1 MFDYLINQKKL
12 SFITRANR
20 FLNPI
25 RAVSEASTIGEKKR
39 FINFIIFLKIF
50 LKLFIF
56 FKNSLLS
63 LSNLRNNQK
72 KFKKCDILIIS
83 HLLKPNFV
91 NKKDDF
97 YFGNISNYLNKI
109 KKKNFRLL
117 INHSNLNSCYLNEKN
132 KNKYQFII
140 PKQLDLSTEIKIFL
154 LQLKEIFKVFFF
166 IKGLNKSFLYSYI
179 HSSFES
185 ETVDAIRVYFFL
197 KKNLKY
203 LNPKKIIFT
212 YEGYSWEKLII
223 KSSKE
228 FNKKIKCIGYQHVV
242 INNYNFGLLRKINGE
257 YKPDLIW
264 SNGKISKRILSKSK
278 NFKNKIYNIGY
289 LKKKEEVNFKHFKKK
304 SLKVLVIPEG
314 IYSECKKL
322 FEYSFECAK
331 NNKDIKFVWRLH
343 PVIDKK
349 KLEKIVN
356 FNFNNIPKN
365 IIISNQ
371 KISLDSKKCSHV
383 LYRGSAAVI
392 ESIIWG
398 CQPIYLNYDKK
409 IYFDPL
415 VYLNY
420 KKDVVVHSYD
430 LKKAIIKKKS
440 KKDLIIFEKKV
451 KDFYNNTFG
460 DIDYKKI
467 RLSLKKN

>member
-25 RAVSEASTIGEKKR
+25 RAISEVDTIGEKKR
-39 FINFIIFLKIF
+39 FINYTIFLKIF
-50 LKLFIF
+50 LRLYLFL
-56 FKNSLLS
+56 KNLLLS
-63 LSNLRNNQK
+63 FSKFRNNPK

-97 YFGNISNYLNKI
+97 YFGNISKYFNKI

-117 INHSNLNSCYLNEKN
+117 INHSNLDSLYLNEQSRN
-132 KNKYQFII
+132 KDQFII
-140 PKQLDLSTEIKIFL
+140 PKQLDFYTEIKIFF

-185 ETVDAIRVYFFL
+185 ETVDAIRAYFFL
-197 KKNLKY
+197 KQNLKY

-228 FNKKIKCIGYQHVV
+228 FNNKIRCIGYQHVV

-264 SNGKISKRILSKSK
+264 SNGKISKNVLSKSK

-289 LKKKEEVNFKHFKKK
+289 LKKKGGVNFKHFKKK
-304 SLKVLVIPEG
+304 NLKVLVIPEG

-331 NNKDIKFVWRLH
+331 NDKDIKFIWRLH

-349 KLEKIVN
+349 KLEKIVS
-356 FNFNNIPKN
+356 FNFNNIPNN
-365 IIISNQ
+365 IKISDQ

-392 ESIIWG
+392 DSIIWG
-398 CQPIYLNYDKK
+398 CQPVYFNYKKK

-420 KKDVVVHSYD
+420 KKDIVVHSKD
-430 LKKAIIKKKS
+430 LRNVIIKKKS
-440 KKDLIIFEKKV
+440 DKDLIDFKKKV
-451 KDFYNNTFG
+451 KNFYKDTFG

-467 RLSLKKN
+467 YLSLNKN